1 MIKNILTESKVH
13 CITNYVSA
21 REVINAL
28 YAIGARGY
36 VGDDPDE
43 VKDITEY
50 CDSLLINIGT
60 LNFRTIRSM
69 LKAGL
74 YANQLR
80 RPIILQPQA
89 IETSTLR
96 KNTIQTFLNE
106 LHVDIIIGDI
116 CEIKEV
122 YSLVS
127 NRAVEEGKITVEQ
140 MADIIAERK
149 KCTVIIMDIDDY
161 VTNGKESYTCKNRT
175 GLLTTVFG
183 YKCVYAAV
191 AAAVVGTGLDA
202 YKAAK
207 WATLLMRAAREKT
220 EEKLSAMDLGIGAFD
235 EILINSLAKIDSI
248 IGLLDEY
255 RDK

>member
-28 YAIGARGY
+28 YAIGAIGY

-80 RPIILQPQA
+80 RPIILQPHA

-96 KNTIQTFLNE
+96 KNTTQTFLNE

-122 YSLVS
+122 YKLVS
-127 NRAVEEGKITVEQ
+127 NRAVEEGKITSEQ

-149 KCTVIIMDIDDY
+149 KCTVIIMDRDDY

-220 EEKLSAMDLGIGAFD
+220 EEKLSEMDLGIGAFD